1 MMVSPARAMA
11 GLNHIVTKPFRLYRQ
26 RTIFQLVASHLAVVL
41 ITFVL
46 LNVLAV
52 AVIAGWLPGR
62 DLVGLEEASQD
73 FYLGERTRGH
83 ASWIDTE
90 QIIAEYGSLDAPAAQ
105 AELDRLLTIIVAN
118 EVPGYNPPGAV
129 DADRSIALGIPD
141 AAVITDPTGVVIATS
156 DPALGQIGDAAWE
169 ITGPAV
175 SDAITAS
182 MRLEGG
188 PDDWSGVAYS
198 MRISGDVTGAA
209 APIFNSDGGVAGY
222 LAFQGYPLPAIYSE
236 MRTEILKETALAVVT
251 TSWIYIIP
259 AVLVA
264 LPFAWLQSRGTSRRL
279 EKLAHLADAFADGD
293 LHTRIRVATRD
304 EIGRLAERFNE
315 MGSRIETGD
324 RERRAFLSNVSHELR
339 TPVAIIQGTVERLQ
353 DRKCETPEEATQAI
367 DLVNLETRNLT
378 RLIDDLSTLGR
389 LEEAKLRLDLQPVSV
404 FGVADEAV
412 SGLKTLAWTQR
423 KVSLENI
430 VSPDLPHAFGDASR
444 LRQIIHNLLFN
455 ALRHTPEGGLIVVQ
469 AGLVGDEIEV
479 CVSDTGVGI
488 PPETL
493 ERIFDRYYQAELA
506 TRSHDGSGLGLHI
519 VQQLVRAQGGKI
531 TVESEV
537 GQGTTFHFTLPR
549 ASGNRTGPIGPLPPK
564 GLRDQVV

>member
-1 MMVSPARAMA
+1 MMASLGRTMA

-41 ITFVL
+41 ITFIL

-52 AVIAGWLPGR
+52 AVITGWLPGR
-62 DLVGLEEASQD
+62 DLVGLEQASQD

-83 ASWIDTE
+83 ASWIDTD
-90 QIIAEYGSLDAPAAQ
+90 QLIAEYGSLDAQ
-105 AELDRLLTIIVAN
+105 AELDRLLRIIVAN
-118 EVPGYNPPGAV
+118 EVPGYNPPEAV

-188 PDDWSGVAYS
+188 PDDSSGVAYT

-209 APIFNSDGGVAGY
+209 APIFNGDGGVAGY
-222 LAFQGYPLPAIYSE
+222 LAFQGYPLPAIYSQV
-236 MRTEILKETALAVVT
+236 RTEILKETALAVVT

-293 LHTRIRVATRD
+293 LHTRIRVVKRD

-324 RERRAFLSNVSHELR
+324 REHRAFLSNVSHELR
-339 TPVAIIQGTVERLQ
+339 TPVAIIQATVERLQ
-353 DRKCETPEEATQAI
+353 DRKCETAEEATQAI

-389 LEEAKLRLDLQPVSV
+389 LEEATLRLDLQPVCV
-404 FGVADEAV
+404 YGVADEAV
-412 SGLKTLAWTQR
+412 SGLKKLAWTQR
-423 KVSLENI
+423 KVSVENI
-430 VSPDLPHAFGDASR
+430 VSPDLPHAFGDSSR

-455 ALRHTPEGGLIVVQ
+455 ALRHTPEGGLVVVR
-469 AGLVGDEIEV
+469 AGLVGDEIEI
-479 CVSDTGVGI
+479 CVSDTGIGM

-519 VQQLVRAQGGKI
+519 VQQLVQAQGGKI

-537 GQGTTFHFTLPR
+537 GKGTTFMFTLPR
-549 ASGNRTGPIGPLPPK
+549 ASGNRTGPIGALPPK
-564 GLRDQVV
+564 GLKDQVV